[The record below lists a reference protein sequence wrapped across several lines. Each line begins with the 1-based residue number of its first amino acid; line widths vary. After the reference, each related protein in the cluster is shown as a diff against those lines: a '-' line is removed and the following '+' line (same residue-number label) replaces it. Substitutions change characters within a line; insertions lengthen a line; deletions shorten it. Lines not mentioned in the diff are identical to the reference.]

1 MNVRE
6 RDYYLRCPYKS
17 ISRFGRDTVET
28 LSAIT
33 LLDSATKQYEFQM
46 KECHPPIIT
55 ESEFRVVQDERKMKQ
70 YCHR

>member
-1 MNVRE
+1 MYE
-6 RDYYLRCPYKS
+6 RGIIISVVLTKS

-55 ESEFRVVQDERKMKQ
+55 ESEFRVVQDEKKK
-70 YCHR
+70 